1 MGPSG
6 TGKTF
11 IAAGLVYEAVKNG
24 HKAYLMTMENIVTC
38 LKMKE
43 LSPSAMTTYRKILN
57 ADLLAIDDIM
67 LLPVSRE
74 EATAFFNLINTLHEK
89 TSVII
94 TTNKS
99 PTEWAKD
106 MNDEVLTTALLDR
119 LLYHCEVIKLDGN
132 SYRMENRKTIFKKK
146 KEV

>member
-1 MGPSG
+1 M
-6 TGKTF
+6 F
-11 IAAGLVYEAVKNG
+11 ELLLEAREL
-24 HKAYLMTMENIVTC
+24 YLQDV
-38 LKMKE
+38 
-43 LSPSAMTTYRKILN
+43 ILN
-57 ADLLAIDDIM
+57 GKRYDRYVDD
-67 LLPVSRE
+67 
-74 EATAFFNLINTLHEK
+74 FINTLHEK

-146 KEV
+146 EV